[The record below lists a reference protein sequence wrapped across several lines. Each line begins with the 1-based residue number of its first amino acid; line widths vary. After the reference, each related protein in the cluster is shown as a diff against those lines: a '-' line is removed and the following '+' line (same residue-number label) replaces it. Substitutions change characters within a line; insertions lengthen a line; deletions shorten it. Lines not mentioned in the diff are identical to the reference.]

1 MTTLETNALPFAI
14 ITFINKDQAI
24 HQRQLDEWLATQ
36 PTSTPTLRISNH
48 QSLTLH
54 HIKRWSLDHV
64 ITRPMSLE
72 QQLQSILNHL
82 QSHHEYRIL
91 IIEPCETLPLSTLTA
106 LKHLAQQQ
114 HELPQPLL
122 QIVLCGTQDPYNQEL
137 NNSLL
142 PPASQTQLN
151 TPNTTTHNTN
161 QSQRT
166 YQQSSQAIMARANQ
180 HPVKMIS
187 LVLLGILMYIL
198 WQMQHHPKHSHNTP
212 PLTPNTQLIHPI
224 HSQQTNQATQP
235 PKTPTAKAPI
245 KKQPITTKTHY
256 TLQWASSHDSAA
268 TKALQQKLHITNSRI
283 LEVIQDKQV
292 RFILISGN
300 YKTIH
305 EAKLALQALP
315 ASTHTQKPWI
325 RPITAS

>member
-1 MTTLETNALPFAI
+1 MTTLETNALPLPI
-14 ITFINKDQAI
+14 ITFINKDQSI
-24 HQRQLDEWLATQ
+24 RQRQLDEWLATQ
-36 PTSTPTLRISNH
+36 PSSTPILRISNH
-48 QSLTLH
+48 QSLTPH

-64 ITRPMSLE
+64 ITQSMSLE

-91 IIEPCETLPLSTLTA
+91 IIELCDTLPLSTLTA

-137 NNSLL
+137 NNSSL

-166 YQQSSQAIMARANQ
+166 YQQSSQAIMARVNQ

-198 WQMQHHPKHSHNTP
+198 WQMQHHPKHSYNTP

-235 PKTPTAKAPI
+235 PKIPTAKAPI